1 MLIVV
6 WIVSSVV
13 SSVVPLV
20 VLLVVLLV
28 VPLVVPLVVQ
38 TVVHLIVFL
47 LLSLLDVTLVSLLG
61 LNLYSPLA
69 EHGSLFVKTKGQ
81 KYHLLI
87 NLEKELSQELSF
99 PAPYF
104 LGFGPAYQLHLY

>member
-20 VLLVVLLV
+20 VLLVVL
-28 VPLVVPLVVQ
+28 LVVQ

-61 LNLYSPLA
+61 LNLYSPLD

-81 KYHLLI
+81 KYPLLI